1 MFKRR
6 EIQIKQKREKLMLRH
21 KKLAI
26 PFFTKIFIILFAKE
40 KSNNFLPV
48 DEKNNVFFFNSLKK
62 RLDAEKIQLC

>member
-1 MFKRR
+1 
-6 EIQIKQKREKLMLRH
+6 MLLH

-48 DEKNNVFFFNSLKK
+48 DEKNNVFFFFNVLKK